1 MTTVKIGFIK
11 YANSLPLYHSFDS
24 CTITEAIKKALKN
37 SGRAINPD
45 GDIEFEVIY
54 DSPARLNKLISEGG
68 LDIATISTYEY
79 VRNRAGLQMIGN
91 IGICANKS
99 VMSVLLISKKDMNQL
114 SGGVILLSDESAS
127 AVSLLKILTEDYF
140 DNNHIKFI
148 TGGVR
153 AEEIDR
159 TLSGNEISAVMA
171 IGDEALKYYEMS
183 KETDKKTKIFDL
195 CTLWNHFTSLPFVF
209 GLFAARA
216 DFYFG
221 NKIICDLTGD
231 AVKSKIKYFNSNK
244 DVFIDFASNHSKIS
258 KIIMKEYY
266 ETLSYDITPEHIM
279 ALEEYEKRLKKIK
292 LLP

>member
-11 YANSLPLYHSFDS
+11 YANSLPIYHSFDS
-24 CTITEAIKKALKN
+24 CGIEETVKNALKK
-37 SGRAINPD
+37 SGRAVSPG

-91 IGICANKS
+91 IGICANNS

-140 DNNHIKFI
+140 DNDRIKFI
-148 TGGVR
+148 TGEVR

-159 TLSGNEISAVMA
+159 ALSRDEISAVMA
-171 IGDEALKYYEMS
+171 IGDEALKYYQMN
-183 KETDKKTKIFDL
+183 KETDKKNKFFDL
-195 CTLWNHFTSLPFVF
+195 CTLWNRFTSLPFVF
-209 GLFAARA
+209 GVFAARA

-221 NKIICDLTGD
+221 NKIICDLIGD
-231 AVKSKIKYFNSNK
+231 AVKSKVKFFNSNK
-244 DVFIDFASNHSKIS
+244 ADFIDFISKRSKIS
-258 KIIMKEYY
+258 EIIAKDYY
-266 ETLSYDITPEHIM
+266 EILSYDITQQHIM

>member
-24 CTITEAIKKALKN
+24 RGIAEAVTNSLKN
-37 SGRAINPD
+37 SGRAINLD
-45 GDIEFEVIY
+45 VDIEFEIIY
-54 DSPARLNKLISEGG
+54 DSPARLNELISNVE

-99 VMSVLLISKKDMNQL
+99 VMSVLLISKKNINQL

-140 DNNHIKFI
+140 DNRGIKFI
-148 TGGVR
+148 TGRVR
-153 AEEIDR
+153 AEEIDQ

-183 KETDKKTKIFDL
+183 KETDKKTKIYDL

-209 GLFAARA
+209 GVFAARA
-216 DFYFG
+216 DFYFS

-231 AVKSKIKYFNSNK
+231 TVKSKIKFFNSNK
-244 DVFIDFASNHSKIS
+244 DIFANFSSTHSRIS
-258 KIIMKEYY
+258 EIITKEYY
-266 ETLSYDITPEHIM
+266 ETLSYNITPEHIM